1 MTRTKDETC
10 SAESST
16 GQARKRIHFT
26 IDSGAIDSGAELKKI
41 DALQRVA
48 RRDPKRVP
56 AAADTGP
63 GTFA

>member
-10 SAESST
+10 SAKSST

-26 IDSGAIDSGAELKKI
+26 IDSGAIGAELKKI

-48 RRDPKRVP
+48 RRDPKRAR

-63 GTFA
+63 GTSA